1 MATPAQAP
9 GSSGPK
15 WSAWIIGGL
24 LGVAAALLFFAIYVA
39 LPFAHHYYALL
50 GIGIL
55 ALVFSGGAYLAEA
68 FSARPTAQR
77 AVAWGF
83 FGMGFAILF
92 ATIAL
97 GSMYGVLTLFGQLIA
112 LLVVVLALIVAV
124 AFIGWRSRALAATQ
138 VRLAKRVAWQSTAPA
153 SALDYPAA
161 HAPTVPQVPAPPP
174 GSAPPRSP

>member
-1 MATPAQAP
+1 M
-9 GSSGPK
+9 
-15 WSAWIIGGL
+15 
-24 LGVAAALLFFAIYVA
+24 FFAIYVA

-55 ALVFSGGAYLAEA
+55 ALLVSGGAYLAEA

-83 FGMGFAILF
+83 FGMGFAVLF

-112 LLVVVLALIVAV
+112 LIVVILVLVVAV

-138 VRLAKRVAWQSTAPA
+138 VRLAKRAAWQSSPPG
-153 SALDYPAA
+153 SALDYSAA
-161 HAPTVPQVPAPPP
+161 HTASVPQVPAPPP
-174 GSAPPRSP
+174 GSTPPRSP